1 MNGCEQVAQTMLVQ
15 DMMKKNNYLS
25 ALGFNMGLGGAH
37 ISRTMMLEELS
48 ILLAHTSRIDAEKK
62 EYLHAI
68 IAENCL
74 GKRSAK
80 TRTLTGRYLVDLYS
94 LDYKN
99 ILFRALLYFWNR
111 DTASRPLLALLC
123 AYARD
128 PVLRVTAHHILNISE
143 GTVLARES
151 LEEFIDAQKPGRFS
165 KATLKSTAQ
174 NINATWTKSGHLSGR
189 AKKVRGRATPTAA
202 SVSYAMFLGY
212 LTGLRGQTLIQSE
225 YGKLL
230 DCPPGKIIEL
240 AEEASRKGWIDLKR
254 VGEIIEIGFP
264 KLISQHELELLHEQD

>member
-1 MNGCEQVAQTMLVQ
+1 MNGCEQVAQTMLAQ

-99 ILFRALLYFWNR
+99 ILFRSLLYFWNR

-143 GTVLARES
+143 GTVLARDS
-151 LEEFIDAQKPGRFS
+151 LEEFIDAQKPGRF
-165 KATLKSTAQ
+165 
-174 NINATWTKSGHLSGR
+174 R
-189 AKKVRGRATPTAA
+189 
-202 SVSYAMFLGY
+202 
-212 LTGLRGQTLIQSE
+212 
-225 YGKLL
+225 
-230 DCPPGKIIEL
+230 
-240 AEEASRKGWIDLKR
+240 
-254 VGEIIEIGFP
+254 
-264 KLISQHELELLHEQD
+264 

>member
-1 MNGCEQVAQTMLVQ
+1 
-15 DMMKKNNYLS
+15 MKKNNYLS

-99 ILFRALLYFWNR
+99 RAMTRTEANKRLMSSYGNKKQ
-111 DTASRPLLALLC
+111 
-123 AYARD
+123 
-128 PVLRVTAHHILNISE
+128 VHHS
-143 GTVLARES
+143 
-151 LEEFIDAQKPGRFS
+151 F
-165 KATLKSTAQ
+165 
-174 NINATWTKSGHLSGR
+174 
-189 AKKVRGRATPTAA
+189 
-202 SVSYAMFLGY
+202 
-212 LTGLRGQTLIQSE
+212 
-225 YGKLL
+225 
-230 DCPPGKIIEL
+230 
-240 AEEASRKGWIDLKR
+240 
-254 VGEIIEIGFP
+254 
-264 KLISQHELELLHEQD
+264 